1 MLDSKERKFISS
13 SSSIPTPMFFF
24 LFYLFSFYFHFSS
37 PSTVITF
44 LVVRSVT
51 SFSPL
56 DHPPI
61 LSILIDPSVS
71 FFFSFFSSFP
81 SSSFYISSFSSFSS
95 SSFFPI
101 FLISRCFP
109 RARWKKKKKVK
120 RKRET
125 NATHVRGRACP
136 ENIFRSN
143 LGISSNPL
151 SSPLPS
157 ISLSHVFSYSQSSSS
172 SSPYIAISKY
182 ALTSTETREVHSPQR
197 RARLMLIAICRES
210 GFVTACHWS
219 VKAR

>member
-1 MLDSKERKFISS
+1 MGEGCIRRCEYLLRISFTALFLRQSLSRCRAFSDSLALIQFENDLFRFILARLYRLYVRRLRTSPIYPFMLDSKERKFISS

-56 DHPPI
+56 DDPSI

-71 FFFSFFSSFP
+71 FFLSFFSSFP

-109 RARWKKKKKVK
+109 RAR
-120 RKRET
+120 
-125 NATHVRGRACP
+125 
-136 ENIFRSN
+136 
-143 LGISSNPL
+143 
-151 SSPLPS
+151 
-157 ISLSHVFSYSQSSSS
+157 
-172 SSPYIAISKY
+172 
-182 ALTSTETREVHSPQR
+182 
-197 RARLMLIAICRES
+197 
-210 GFVTACHWS
+210 
-219 VKAR
+219 